1 METLRRHRCAANV
14 RSAQCLCHH
23 RAGVSDRRRVL
34 SAHRPKRRDHRHA
47 DVGCVLPDE
56 VFNAMFPNALD
67 GTIPPERAVVA
78 AVRDDL
84 AIGLQ
89 AQRPAG
95 RLPRKRSLAM
105 ATCSETT
112 SPTAPPDLRAT
123 VRQAGHANAP
133 RRGGLSRGVRLRFSE
148 EVAKG
153 RVALA
158 TSSTRLAVRRG
169 PRNTP
174 DQ

>member
-1 METLRRHRCAANV
+1 VETLKRHRCAGNV
-14 RSAQCLCHH
+14 RSAQCLRHH

-34 SAHRPKRRDHRHA
+34 SAHQPKRRDYRHA
-47 DVGCVLPDE
+47 DIGCVLPDE
-56 VFNAMFPNALD
+56 VFNAMFPNAP
-67 GTIPPERAVVA
+67 GSIPLERAVVA

-112 SPTAPPDLRAT
+112 SPTAPPDLSAT
-123 VRQAGHANAP
+123 VRHARHANAP